1 MEAIRNMIKGT
12 EIELEELEEKA
23 DKDQI
28 QKVCDCTHF
37 IFY

>member
-23 DKDQI
+23 DNAQI
-28 QKVCDCTHF
+28 QKVCDCIYF